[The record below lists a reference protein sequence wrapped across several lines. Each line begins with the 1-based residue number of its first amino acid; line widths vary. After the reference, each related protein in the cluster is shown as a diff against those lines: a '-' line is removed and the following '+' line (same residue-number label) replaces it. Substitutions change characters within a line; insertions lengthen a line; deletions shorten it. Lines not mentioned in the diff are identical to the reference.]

1 VPEELIRSAI
11 VSLIPL
17 TILSTVGRDTLD
29 FSNSSASLR
38 VTLEYTVAADG
49 SVATTD
55 GSSATPAELSKTLLA
70 VNRVNANNPESFFMM
85 GTPELSEFN
94 NG

>member
-1 VPEELIRSAI
+1 MCSCSICSTLPKEA
-11 VSLIPL
+11 SLWIPISGHG
-17 TILSTVGRDTLD
+17 T
-29 FSNSSASLR
+29 FSDSSASLR

-49 SVATTD
+49 AVAATD
-55 GSSATPAELSKTLLA
+55 GSSATPTELSKTLLA